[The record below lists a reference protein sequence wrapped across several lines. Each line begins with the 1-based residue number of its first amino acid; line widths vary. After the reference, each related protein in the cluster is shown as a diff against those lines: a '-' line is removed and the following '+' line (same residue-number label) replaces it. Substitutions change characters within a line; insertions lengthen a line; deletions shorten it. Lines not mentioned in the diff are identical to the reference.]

1 MRANLSRVSPQHNFL
16 NTLRILCNI
25 PIYCFVSF
33 WPAGT
38 NFCIKLKMTDDTFRD
53 VHTLCYRNV
62 NGLIYKHA
70 PSMDIISFIVIYK
83 TKKYGDT
90 LHTHIV
96 EMKWNEFKWLF
107 HLKYRIGNMNKRY
120 ESSSYFM
127 YVYLASRF
135 VVGLLNFLINFV
147 PALFDCGPL
156 SIHSLLRMLS
166 DFRNEIA
173 WNWNSNWT
181 YKAMAIYNVR
191 RMKSEHLQRKG
202 CLIPIAF
209 NLTVEINSV
218 RFIFRFHRAFTKCKY
233 PNGRVIALMSQ

>member
-1 MRANLSRVSPQHNFL
+1 
-16 NTLRILCNI
+16 
-25 PIYCFVSF
+25 
-33 WPAGT
+33 
-38 NFCIKLKMTDDTFRD
+38 
-53 VHTLCYRNV
+53 
-62 NGLIYKHA
+62 
-70 PSMDIISFIVIYK
+70 MDIISFIVIYK

-96 EMKWNEFKWLF
+96 EMKWNEMSSNDFSTLNIALGIWTNGMN
-107 HLKYRIGNMNKRY
+107 HLSTPY
-120 ESSSYFM
+120 S
-127 YVYLASRF
+127 VYLASRF
-135 VVGLLNFLINFV
+135 VVRLLNFLINFV
-147 PALFDCGPL
+147 PALFDCGPLSL

-209 NLTVEINSV
+209 NLTAKINSV